1 MTVPPLR
8 IAVVAP
14 PWFPVPP
21 TGYGGIESVCAGLVD
36 GLVERGHDV
45 TLIAAGRDET
55 DATRFFA
62 ATGDPQ
68 SDRVGDVLAEV
79 RHAVAASQV
88 IGDLDVDVIHD
99 HTAAG
104 PLVAAGL
111 EIPTVVTAHGPVDGE
126 LGDYYGDLSR
136 YYGDLGEWISFVSIS
151 NSQRAGAPELP
162 WAATVYNG
170 IRVSDHDF
178 RRDKDDF
185 VLFIGRCCADKAPEL
200 AVRAARDAGR
210 KLVALTKCREP
221 DEKDH
226 FEQVV
231 EPLLGSDVEW
241 LEEPP
246 RERKHDLLARARA
259 LVMPIQ
265 WEEPFGMV
273 MIEALA
279 SGTPVVA
286 LRRGAVPEIVEDGV
300 HGFVCA
306 EPDELPAAIERAGE
320 IDPDICRQ
328 VVENRFSL
336 QTMARGYEGVY
347 LGAVERSRATAARG
361 EPSSGLSVVA
371 QPVHAQSEGVVE

>member
-1 MTVPPLR
+1 MTEPRLR

-36 GLVERGHDV
+36 GLVDRGHDV
-45 TLIAAGRDET
+45 TLIGAGPDET

-62 ATGDPQ
+62 ATQEPQ
-68 SDRVGDVLAEV
+68 SDRVGDALTEV
-79 RHAVAASQV
+79 RHAAAASHI
-88 IGDLDVDVIHD
+88 IGELDVDVIHD

-104 PLVAAGL
+104 PLVAAGF

-136 YYGDLGEWISFVSIS
+136 YYGHLDERISFVSIS

-170 IRVSDHDF
+170 VRVSDHDF

-185 VLFIGRCCADKAPEL
+185 VLFIGRCCPEKAPEL

-221 DEKDH
+221 AEKQH

-231 EPLLGSDVEW
+231 KPLLGSDVDW
-241 LEEPP
+241 LDEPP
-246 RERKHDLLARARA
+246 KERKHDLLARARV
-259 LVMPIQ
+259 LIMPIQ
-265 WEEPFGMV
+265 WDEPFGMV

-300 HGFVCA
+300 TGFICD
-306 EPDELPAAIERAGE
+306 EPDELPNAIERAGE
-320 IDPDICRQ
+320 IDPDTCRR
-328 VVENRFSL
+328 VVESRFSL
-336 QTMARGYEGVY
+336 QTMASGYEQVF
-347 LGAVERSRATAARG
+347 LGAIERSRDPATRR
-361 EPSSGLSVVA
+361 EPPVVTA
-371 QPVHAQSEGVVE
+371 S

>member
-1 MTVPPLR
+1 MVETRLKV
-8 IAVVAP
+8 AVVAP

-45 TLIAAGRDET
+45 TLIGAGRGNT

-62 ATGDPQ
+62 TTQEPQ
-68 SDRVGDVLAEV
+68 SDRVGDALAEV

-88 IGDLDVDVIHD
+88 LGDLDIDIIHD

-111 EIPTVVTAHGPVDGE
+111 EIPTVLTAHGPVDGE

-136 YYGDLGEWISFVSIS
+136 YYGHLGEGITFVSIS
-151 NSQRAGAPELP
+151 NSQRAGAPDLP

-170 IRVSDHDF
+170 VRVSDHDF

-185 VLFIGRCCADKAPEL
+185 VLFIGRCCPEKAPEL
-200 AVRAARDAGR
+200 AVHAARESGR
-210 KLVALTKCREP
+210 KLIALTKCREP
-221 DEKDH
+221 DEKQH

-246 RERKHDLLARARA
+246 KERKHDLLASARA

-265 WEEPFGMV
+265 WDEPFGMV

-300 HGFVCA
+300 TGFIRD
-306 EPDELPAAIERAGE
+306 EPAELPTAIERASE
-320 IDPDICRQ
+320 IDPDTCRR
-328 VVENRFSL
+328 VVEKRFSL
-336 QTMARGYEGVY
+336 ETMAGGYEQVY
-347 LGAVERSRATAARG
+347 VGAIERSGATTA
-361 EPSSGLSVVA
+361 V
-371 QPVHAQSEGVVE
+371 

>member
-1 MTVPPLR
+1 MTVPRLK

-45 TLIAAGRDET
+45 TLIGAGQDDT

-62 ATGDPQ
+62 ATKEPQ
-68 SDRVGDVLAEV
+68 SDSVGDALTEV

-88 IGDLDVDVIHD
+88 IGGLDVDVIHD

-126 LGDYYGDLSR
+126 LGDYYGNLSR
-136 YYGDLGEWISFVSIS
+136 YYRDLGERISYVSIS
-151 NSQRAGAPELP
+151 NSQRAGAPDLP

-178 RRDKDDF
+178 RCDKDDF
-185 VLFIGRCCADKAPEL
+185 VLFIGRCCPEKAPEL
-200 AVRAARDAGR
+200 AVHAARDAGR

-246 RERKHDLLARARA
+246 KERKHDLLARARA

-265 WEEPFGMV
+265 WDEPFGMV

-286 LRRGAVPEIVEDGV
+286 LRRGAVPEIVEDGMT
-300 HGFVCA
+300 GFICD
-306 EPDELPAAIERAGE
+306 EPAELPTAIERAGE
-320 IDPDICRQ
+320 IDSDTCRQ

-336 QTMARGYEGVY
+336 QTMARGYEQVY
-347 LGAVERSRATAARG
+347 IGAIERSRATAARS
-361 EPSSGLSVVA
+361 EPPVASV
-371 QPVHAQSEGVVE
+371 S

>member
-1 MTVPPLR
+1 MTGPHLR

-45 TLIAAGRDET
+45 TLIGTGTDTT

-62 ATGDPQ
+62 ATEEPQ
-68 SDRVGDVLAEV
+68 SDRVGDVLTEV
-79 RHAVAASQV
+79 RHAAAASQ
-88 IGDLDVDVIHD
+88 IIAELDIDVIHD

-104 PLVAAGL
+104 PLVAAGF
-111 EIPTVVTAHGPVDGE
+111 EIPTVLTAHGPVDGD

-136 YYGDLGEWISFVSIS
+136 YYGHLGERINFVSIS

-162 WAATVYNG
+162 WAATVYNAV
-170 IRVSDHDF
+170 RVLDHDF

-185 VLFIGRCCADKAPEL
+185 VLFIGRCCPDKAPEL
-200 AVRAARDAGR
+200 AIRAARDAGR
-210 KLVALTKCREP
+210 TLVALTKCREP
-221 DEKDH
+221 DEKRY
-226 FEQVV
+226 FEQAV
-231 EPLLGSDVEW
+231 EPLLGNDVEW

-246 RERKHDLLARARA
+246 KEQKHDLLARARA
-259 LVMPIQ
+259 LIMPIQ

-286 LRRGAVPEIVEDGV
+286 LRRGAVPEIVEDGTN
-300 HGFVCA
+300 GFICD
-306 EPDELPAAIERAGE
+306 EPDELPGAIERADEIDPDTCRRVVEDRFTLETMAQGYEQVYLAAIERPR
-320 IDPDICRQ
+320 DRRTKP
-328 VVENRFSL
+328 
-336 QTMARGYEGVY
+336 
-347 LGAVERSRATAARG
+347 SRR
-361 EPSSGLSVVA
+361 
-371 QPVHAQSEGVVE
+371 